1 LNVNKPARL
10 CNRALQNPS
19 LSQDGLEFWL
29 EQAIDFLAGRKSCF
43 LIASVSFSKSKRSL
57 QAPRQRTCRRPGVA
71 PERLTKLAFEA
82 PATAHWREARSP
94 EADNID
100 AGPVTEADLYDN
112 LFRPLDAPF

>member
-1 LNVNKPARL
+1 MVWSSGWSRRLIFWPGESPAFLSPRFPF
-10 CNRALQNPS
+10 PS
-19 LSQDGLEFWL
+19 QS
-29 EQAIDFLAGRKSCF
+29 A
-43 LIASVSFSKSKRSL
+43 
-57 QAPRQRTCRRPGVA
+57 
-71 PERLTKLAFEA
+71 AFEA